1 MLARAAEIELC
12 HDGTVVKIGFTRPEL
27 FQRCDARFSCCNVS
41 FRQADVA
48 ARDTRLSAKSELRTI
63 AFWADILS
71 EEEAASVIAG
81 MGERRYHAGS
91 YICHRGNRFDFWT
104 GITTGLV
111 KMSAISE
118 AGKPMTYAGVC
129 AGGWFGEGTILKN
142 EPRKYDLVALCDTH
156 LAVLNRP
163 TFMWLFENSFRF
175 TQFLT
180 HQLNERMGQFI
191 ATIESDRV
199 HDPAER
205 VARHLVRLFNP
216 ALYPNMRGYI
226 EITQEE
232 LGHLAGLSRQV
243 TNRALA
249 TLEAAGLVKAQH
261 SRIAVPSLERLAG
274 YRYDG

>member
-1 MLARAAEIELC
+1 
-12 HDGTVVKIGFTRPEL
+12 
-27 FQRCDARFSCCNVS
+27 
-41 FRQADVA
+41 
-48 ARDTRLSAKSELRTI
+48 
-63 AFWADILS
+63 
-71 EEEAASVIAG
+71 
-81 MGERRYHAGS
+81 
-91 YICHRGNRFDFWT
+91 
-104 GITTGLV
+104 
-111 KMSAISE
+111 
-118 AGKPMTYAGVC
+118 
-129 AGGWFGEGTILKN
+129 
-142 EPRKYDLVALCDTH
+142 
-156 LAVLNRP
+156 
-163 TFMWLFENSFRF
+163 MWLFENSFRF
-175 TQFLT
+175 AQFLT